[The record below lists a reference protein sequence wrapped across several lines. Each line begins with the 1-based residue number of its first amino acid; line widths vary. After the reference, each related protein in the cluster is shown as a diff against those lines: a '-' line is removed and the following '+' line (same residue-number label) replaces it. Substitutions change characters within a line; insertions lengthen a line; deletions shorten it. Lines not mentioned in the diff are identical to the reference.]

1 MENQPCFVTHDFSNN
16 ESNDQDLAL
25 LASALGHT
33 HRIAILRFLMAH
45 SRCICGSIV
54 DELPISQSTVSQHL
68 KKLKEAGW
76 ITGEVEGP
84 RTCYCLKPGVVQRF
98 EALLK
103 SLDVPAD
110 SKSEACCG

>member
-1 MENQPCFVTHDFSNN
+1 MENQPCFVTHDFSND
-16 ESNDQDLAL
+16 ESSDEDLAL
-25 LASALGHT
+25 LAAALGHP
-33 HRIAILRFLMAH
+33 HRIAILRLLMAN

-84 RTCYCLKPGVVQRF
+84 RTCYCLRPGAIQRF
-98 EALLK
+98 QGLLENLEK
-103 SLDVPAD
+103 V
-110 SKSEACCG
+110 KQEI